1 MGVTVPS
8 GLVWNSDTLPVE
20 ALAANTNVLCWGVAP
35 PLPGEVP
42 GVAMGIFDSPWQ
54 PAIKN
59 NKKNVKTSRQ
69 RVTNDD
75 FISSE
80 PGEGEVLVVKSEEI
94 NSRTGW
100 LSKVKFD
107 EVKSGFSRTT
117 EVEEYQ
123 AEMRRRALDIT
134 SNRYCSIETRLL
146 LP

>member
-1 MGVTVPS
+1 MASVATKRWFPAVRITVAPNDSGEPEMGVTVPS

-75 FISSE
+75 FIISE

-107 EVKSGFSRTT
+107 EDT
-117 EVEEYQ
+117 
-123 AEMRRRALDIT
+123 
-134 SNRYCSIETRLL
+134 N
-146 LP
+146 

>member
-1 MGVTVPS
+1 MASVATKRWFPAVRITVAPNDSGEPEMGVTVPS

-80 PGEGEVLVVKSEEI
+80 PGEGEVL
-94 NSRTGW
+94 
-100 LSKVKFD
+100 
-107 EVKSGFSRTT
+107 
-117 EVEEYQ
+117 
-123 AEMRRRALDIT
+123 
-134 SNRYCSIETRLL
+134 
-146 LP
+146 